1 MRLARA
7 LKKQANSSASVS
19 MYGTVESVQPLVI
32 SAEHG
37 ELMLSGSRIKLAA
50 SIGTLSVGDTVC
62 IVGDAAPYTVVA
74 RV

>member
-1 MRLARA
+1 
-7 LKKQANSSASVS
+7 

-37 ELMLSGSRIKLAA
+37 ELMLSDSRIKLAA
-50 SIGTLSVGDTVC
+50 SIGTLSVGDAVC
-62 IVGDAAPYTVVA
+62 IVGDTAPYTVVA